1 MMCGT
6 GSWGG
11 GFALMHFF
19 GGLLGIGFLVG
30 IVFFLA
36 WAIKTLKKDQ
46 LLHWA
51 IFLVAAAAIGWILI
65 ASLGKYMLGNSNLK
79 NGAVNRSAPGMM
91 WRSYDTNQR

>member
-1 MMCGT
+1 MMYGY

-11 GFALMHFF
+11 SFALMHFF

-51 IFLVAAAAIGWILI
+51 IFLVAVAAIGWILI
-65 ASLGKYMLGNSNLK
+65 ASLGGPWIRNS
-79 NGAVNRSAPGMM
+79 SAGTNANTRFGPGMM
-91 WRSYDTNQR
+91 WGWYQNNNQ